1 MNYDPNQKLIKAS
14 RELIEALE
22 ACFLYDRELM
32 LNQSTQDIT
41 NALLGDIGDDCG
53 MCNLNNLSEKMQAF
67 RSIMLSFDI
76 DAKFFSLK

>member
-1 MNYDPNQKLIKAS
+1 MNYDLNQKLIKAS

-22 ACFLYDRELM
+22 ACCLYDRELM

-41 NALLGDIGDDCG
+41 NALLGNIDNDCG

-67 RSIMLSFDI
+67 RSTMLSFNI
-76 DAKFFSLK
+76 TAEFFSLK